1 MPYVISTKPV
11 VARSWVVEELSEAW
25 RTILTQEEINE
36 LDKSGQV
43 SRYVR
48 IQQSQTITYTPDHSE
63 LMPWLGKAWSKLS
76 TEQKT
81 EVKQWLDRDLL

>member
-25 RTILTQEEINE
+25 KTILTQEEINE
-36 LDKSGQV
+36 LDESGQV
-43 SRYVR
+43 QTYVNTP
-48 IQQSQTITYTPDHSE
+48 SAHTLKYTSDHSE
-63 LMPWLGKAWSKLS
+63 LMPWLGEAWSKLS

-81 EVKQWLDRDLL
+81 EVKSWIDRDLL